1 MKKNGYFVLI
11 VLIYLVTLFQQKG
24 NKMTT
29 SSKILVGG
37 QALRNLGSD
46 RYTNDVDFLV
56 NDTTSKSAF
65 IHENDEDLLNA
76 NGNKFFAEI
85 FAIENGNE
93 QATPQSLFEL
103 KCYAFVQH
111 CQNFNF
117 AKADSCEYDM
127 KFLVRNFGIKSSL
140 IAKKYISTGEYSE
153 IVKII
158 NSVKF

>member
-1 MKKNGYFVLI
+1 MKTTKQILI
-11 VLIYLVTLFQQKG
+11 
-24 NKMTT
+24 
-29 SSKILVGG
+29 GG

-46 RYTNDVDFLV
+46 RYTDDVDYLI

-65 IHENDEDLLNA
+65 ITSSEVDYLNA
-76 NGNKFFAEI
+76 NGNKLFAEI

-117 AKADSCEYDM
+117 AKADSCEYDI
-127 KFLVRNFGIKSSL
+127 KFLVSN
-140 IAKKYISTGEYSE
+140 IAKKYMTSGEYSE
-153 IVKII
+153 IVKVI

>member
-1 MKKNGYFVLI
+1 
-11 VLIYLVTLFQQKG
+11 
-24 NKMTT
+24 MTT
-29 SSKILVGG
+29 NNQILIGG

-46 RYTNDVDFLV
+46 RYTNDVDYLI
-56 NDTTSKSAF
+56 NDTSSKSAF
-65 IHENDEDLLNA
+65 ICSDSVDYLNA

-85 FAIENGNE
+85 FAIENGND

-117 AKADSCEYDM
+117 AKADSCEYDL
-127 KFLVRNFGIKSSL
+127 KFLVRNFKIEGSR
-140 IAKKYISTGEYSE
+140 IAKKYMTLGEYSE
-153 IVKII
+153 VVKII